1 LTSELAKVSVRAVR
15 ARILT
20 SVKEIDMA
28 RMMAD
33 CRTMPSDINCT
44 LTIAGEP
51 DEVVDAAVAHAVD
64 KHGHQ
69 DTPEMRDMVRSSL
82 TAAEPSMA

>member
-1 LTSELAKVSVRAVR
+1 
-15 ARILT
+15 
-20 SVKEIDMA
+20 MA

-33 CRTMPSDINCT
+33 CRSMPSDINCS

-51 DEVVDAAVAHAVD
+51 DEVIDAAMAHAVD

-69 DTPEMRDMVRSSL
+69 DTAEDREMIRGSL
-82 TAAEPSMA
+82 VAVEPALA